1 MKGSVAVR
9 GRSGFTLIE
18 LLVVIAIIAILI
30 GMLLP
35 AVQKVR
41 DAAARMEQNPHLS
54 ELAQKVIIVVDSVP
68 SAARDFFFGLG
79 MDAASGKDPEEVELG
94 SLNRL
99 LFFCEADRSVKDVQ
113 VEISKLLDSRN
124 LPAVQKVLLTDAQMA
139 LEEFGEAHDIL
150 QKVLVAI
157 GRCKPDPR

>member
-1 MKGSVAVR
+1 
-9 GRSGFTLIE
+9 
-18 LLVVIAIIAILI
+18 
-30 GMLLP
+30 
-35 AVQKVR
+35 
-41 DAAARMEQNPHLS
+41 
-54 ELAQKVIIVVDSVP
+54 
-68 SAARDFFFGLG
+68 
-79 MDAASGKDPEEVELG
+79 
-94 SLNRL
+94 L